1 MEDNV
6 ENLNYRKIV
15 IAGVAGTLAFTVF
28 RMLGQMVGLPPMD
41 MGKMLGTMNP
51 MMALP
56 YWMGWMMHFVIGT
69 ILTFIYA
76 LFLMDK
82 LPSKG
87 WAQGMIYSLFP
98 WLVMS
103 LMLAPMMGMG
113 LFGGSMGAG
122 IGGLLGHL
130 AYGAT
135 MGYIM
140 ARPDQAE
147 PAVASSP

>member
-1 MEDNV
+1 MN
-6 ENLNYRKIV
+6 RPTWTKIV
-15 IAGVAGTLAFTVF
+15 IAGVAGSLAMTVF
-28 RMLGQMVGLPPMD
+28 RMLGPKFGLPPMD

-51 MMALP
+51 MMTLP
-56 YWMGWMMHFVIGT
+56 YAMGWVMHFVIGT
-69 ILTFIYA
+69 VLTAIYA

-82 LPSKG
+82 LPSEG
-87 WAQGMIYSLFP
+87 WAQGMIYSLIP

-113 LFGGSMGAG
+113 LFGGTMGAA

-135 MGYIM
+135 IGYIL
-140 ARPDQAE
+140 ARPDSAE
-147 PAVASSP
+147 PAEASS

>member
-1 MEDNV
+1 MNSQAWT
-6 ENLNYRKIV
+6 KIV
-15 IAGVAGTLAFTVF
+15 IAGVAGSLAMTVI
-28 RMLGQMVGLPPMD
+28 RMLGPMLGLPAMD

-51 MMALP
+51 MMTLP
-56 YWMGWMMHFVIGT
+56 YAMGWVMHFIIGT
-69 ILTFIYA
+69 VLTAIYA

-82 LPSKG
+82 LPSEG

-113 LFGGSMGAG
+113 LFGGTMGAA

-135 MGYIM
+135 IGYIL
-140 ARPDQAE
+140 ARPADAAAAE
-147 PAVASSP
+147 AAS

>member
-1 MEDNV
+1 MKSQAWT
-6 ENLNYRKIV
+6 KIV

-28 RMLGQMVGLPPMD
+28 RMLGPIIGLPPMD

-51 MMALP
+51 MMTLP
-56 YWMGWMMHFVIGT
+56 YAMGWVMHFVIGT
-69 ILTFIYA
+69 VLTAIYA

-82 LPSKG
+82 LPSEG
-87 WAQGMIYSLFP
+87 WAQGMIYSLIP

-113 LFGGSMGAG
+113 LFGGTMGAA

-135 MGYIM
+135 IGYIL

-147 PAVASSP
+147 PAEAVS